1 MCRQFSASPNMHDGK
16 DVDNG
21 INCMRPVSIHPCVSQ
36 HFVFLMQHALL
47 GVLLWVCRGDV

>member
-36 HFVFLMQHALL
+36 HFVFLIQHALL
-47 GVLLWVCRGDV
+47 GVLLWVRRGDV